1 MIVELLRSL
10 RLADIVDIML
20 VSILLYAVLV
30 WLRRTASVTVLVGT
44 PIVAAIYIAAES
56 LGMYLTSRIFHG
68 LFAVVSIGLI
78 ILFQDDLRRTLGR
91 RVSWWWLGKKDDA
104 VVNTADVDGL
114 VEGLFALAAKRIGAL
129 VVLVGRES
137 VTHHLEG
144 GIVLHGR
151 FSLPLLQSIF
161 EPHSPGHDGAVV
173 IENGLVKRFGVHLP
187 LSRNFDAIGPRGTR
201 HSAALGLAERCD
213 AMVIVVSE
221 ERGTVSVAQ
230 DRKIETLPD
239 PSELKDRIMRFQLS
253 HVPQAK
259 PTKRVSPL
267 PKDLP
272 MKFLAFA
279 LACFGWVSLAYQPGT
294 VERTLVVPIEYR
306 NVKEYTR
313 LDGTEPSEARVT
325 FSGRQMAF
333 NMLDPAV
340 LKISIDLRLA
350 AIGDTVIA
358 LNPQD
363 VERPFNL
370 TVTHIDPSKIRYR
383 LENDL

>member
-221 ERGTVSVAQ
+221 DRNVARSVGIEGSNHAVSVEPRTAGQ
-230 DRKIETLPD
+230 TDQTCVAVAEGLADEVFGVRAGVLRMGLVGLPTGNRRTD
-239 PSELKDRIMRFQLS
+239 VGGSDRISQR
-253 HVPQAK
+253 
-259 PTKRVSPL
+259 
-267 PKDLP
+267 
-272 MKFLAFA
+272 
-279 LACFGWVSLAYQPGT
+279 
-294 VERTLVVPIEYR
+294 
-306 NVKEYTR
+306 
-313 LDGTEPSEARVT
+313 
-325 FSGRQMAF
+325 
-333 NMLDPAV
+333 
-340 LKISIDLRLA
+340 
-350 AIGDTVIA
+350 
-358 LNPQD
+358 
-363 VERPFNL
+363 
-370 TVTHIDPSKIRYR
+370 
-383 LENDL
+383 

>member
-1 MIVELLRSL
+1 MIIELLRSL
-10 RLADIVDIML
+10 RMADVVDILL
-20 VSILLYAVLV
+20 VSILLYALLV

-56 LGMYLTSRIFHG
+56 FGMYLTSRIFHG

-91 RVSWWWLGKKDDA
+91 RVSWWWLGKKDDG
-104 VVNTADVDGL
+104 VVNNGDVDGL
-114 VEGLFALAAKRIGAL
+114 VEAMFSLAGKRTGAL

-137 VTHHLEG
+137 VMPHIEG
-144 GIVLHGR
+144 GIVLQGR
-151 FSLPLLQSIF
+151 FSVPLLQSIF

-173 IENGLVKRFGVHLP
+173 IENGLVKRFAVHLP
-187 LSRNFDAIGPRGTR
+187 LSRNFDTIGRRGTR

-213 AMVIVVSE
+213 ALVIVVSE
-221 ERGTVSVAQ
+221 ERGTVSVAR
-230 DRKIETLPD
+230 DRKIETLSD
-239 PSELKDRIMRFQLS
+239 PSELKDRILRFQLS
-253 HVPQAK
+253 HVPQSK

-267 PKDLP
+267 LRDMP
-272 MKFLAFA
+272 MKFLAVA
-279 LACFGWVSLAYQPGT
+279 LAFIGWVSLAYQPGT
-294 VERTLVVPIEYR
+294 VERTMVVPIEYR

-350 AIGDTVIA
+350 TIGDTVIS

-370 TVTHIDPSKIRYR
+370 TVTNIDPSTIRYR
-383 LENDL
+383 LESDL